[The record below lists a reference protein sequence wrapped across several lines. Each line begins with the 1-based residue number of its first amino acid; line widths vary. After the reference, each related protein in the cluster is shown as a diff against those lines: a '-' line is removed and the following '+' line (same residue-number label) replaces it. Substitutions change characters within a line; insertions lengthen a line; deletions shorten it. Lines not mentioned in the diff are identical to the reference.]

1 MSSIMDIDFTE
12 VKLCG
17 RTKEFA
23 QLKNALERASDRSN
37 STSEVVF
44 IEGDS
49 GTGKSALIEA
59 FRQSLAGK
67 QCLFC
72 SGKFDQEGELAEPF
86 SAITDCLS
94 VLHENLQELDP
105 EAEAEFRKELG
116 LEARVLSKII
126 PSTRDLFA
134 SDDISTTS
142 EKSRQRFAGS
152 VRSTNGRS
160 HGHSLTSS
168 GPSFRLGDDDFKG
181 HQSFER
187 LQVAIRSVMRAVS
200 THYPV
205 IFVIEDLHWAD
216 EGSVRLLKTL
226 ISDKHAERFMFVG
239 VHQMVGPDH
248 VAIASLKVEVR
259 PEDLTTIHLG
269 ALSVDDIS
277 DIASSLLRREEDE
290 LKPLA
295 EVIHRKTGGN
305 AFFAVQFL
313 RLLCD
318 KALVSYSIHTYRWEW
333 DLERI
338 VAETQVADNVLDLL
352 SGKIRSLPKELQFA
366 LTTAA
371 CLGSSRFDAK
381 TLLHTMKSYE
391 VEDDDENLTFVK
403 QESPL
408 KIDRHGRR
416 ISSVD
421 VERLVELETLLAIAV
436 KEGLL
441 ERLGSHKYKFSHDR
455 IKDSA
460 YALLLD
466 GGNKLRLHSHI
477 GRQLLRLNATRTVAG
492 IQFSAP
498 LFLLAVHHM
507 NVGSELI
514 VKSDEKVELARLNDQ
529 AAEISF
535 GMSSFLPAA
544 DLLITGLSLLDPD
557 TRWDKHYD
565 LTLSLTSMLAHLHFC
580 CGKHEASRCM
590 IDEVL
595 NHARS
600 LDDKLGVYRSLIL
613 SLWQNEEQNATLDV
627 TLSVLEQLGIYIPR
641 KFRWLHIARGL
652 FQTRRKLR
660 SYTDEELLAIPEITE
675 KNAIAAWTFITLLIE
690 IALATGNIEYHIL
703 ALLQALSMMLTRG
716 HYKGTGLTLAFVGFL
731 FHAFADFDSAYH
743 YVKLALKIAARG
755 NDVSEDAKTIITSY
769 WFVVHWKKP
778 FQDCIEPVL
787 GALKMAMDVGDV
799 KNTFYAI
806 MTYSE
811 LYLHCGLSLD
821 PIKQD
826 MMRFVEVLEGY
837 GQGYFLTLYLP
848 RVQLVLNLMGK
859 SENPMVLTGE
869 VMDQEECLATWTE
882 SENKGALQ
890 GLFFCRMLLAYY
902 FDDLQLAEEMSAK
915 QLSPIELGFGPWLPP
930 RTMFQG
936 LIAFALFKATGRR
949 KYKRQ
954 GCSFL
959 RKLQA
964 FFAGGNVNCHHMVAL
979 LRAEQVSICCCK
991 DPVVVQREYDEA
1003 IKCAGKLGFKH
1014 NQALGNE
1021 RAGVYFLEHN
1031 DEEWASTY
1039 LTRAWEIY
1047 ARWGARAK
1055 VRQMEEKYGDLLL
1068 NPRASGLRA
1077 SVSLKGR
1084 PRLQDVSV
1092 KRGGPASIFNMN
1104 FR

>member
-1 MSSIMDIDFTE
+1 MSGIINLDFTD

-17 RTKEFA
+17 RKQELA
-23 QLKNALERASDRSN
+23 QLRNALERTSDRSK
-37 STSEVVF
+37 STSEVVL

-49 GTGKSALIEA
+49 GTGKSALIET

-67 QCLFC
+67 RCLFC
-72 SGKFDQEGELAEPF
+72 RGKFDKSSELAEPF
-86 SAITDCLS
+86 SAIADCLN
-94 VLHENLQELDP
+94 VLHENLRELDP

-116 LEARVLSKII
+116 LEARVLSKIL

-134 SDDISTTS
+134 SEDINTTS
-142 EKSRQRFAGS
+142 ENSRGKFAGS
-152 VRSTNGRS
+152 VRSTSGRS
-160 HGHSLTSS
+160 HGRHSWNST
-168 GPSFRLGDDDFKG
+168 GPSFRLGDDDFKS

-200 THYPV
+200 TQYPV
-205 IFVIEDLHWAD
+205 IFVMEDLHCAD
-216 EGSVRLLKTL
+216 EGSVQLLKTL
-226 ISDKHAERFMFVG
+226 ISDKQAERFMFVG
-239 VHQMVGPDH
+239 IHQMVGPDH
-248 VAIASLKVEVR
+248 FAIASLKSDVR
-259 PEDLTTIHLG
+259 PENLTTIHLD

-290 LKPLA
+290 VKTLA

-318 KALVSYSIHTYRWEW
+318 KELIYYSIHTYRWEW

-338 VAETQVADNVLDLL
+338 VAETQVADNVLDIL
-352 SGKIRSLPKELQFA
+352 SGKIRSFPKELQFA

-371 CLGSSRFDAK
+371 CLGSSRFDAA
-381 TLLHTMKSYE
+381 TLLQTMKSY
-391 VEDDDENLTFVK
+391 DENLLFVE
-403 QESPL
+403 QEPFLES
-408 KIDRHGRR
+408 DGRR
-416 ISSVD
+416 KSWID
-421 VERLVELETLLAIAV
+421 PTGLVGLETLLAIAV

-441 ERLGSHKYKFSHDR
+441 EKLGSRRYMFSHGR

-460 YALLLD
+460 YALLRD
-466 GGNKLRLHSHI
+466 GDDKLRLHLHI
-477 GRQLLRLNATRTVAG
+477 GRQLLRLNSARTEAG
-492 IQFSAP
+492 EQASDP
-498 LFLLAVHHM
+498 LVLLAVYHM
-507 NVGSELI
+507 NVGSKLI
-514 VKSDEKVELARLNDQ
+514 VKSGEKVELARLNDK

-544 DLLITGLSLLDPD
+544 DLLMAGLSLLPG

-565 LTLSLTSMLAHLHFC
+565 LTLRLTSMLAHVHFC
-580 CGKHEASRCM
+580 CGKHEASRRM

-613 SLWQNEEQNATLDV
+613 SLWQKEEQDATIDV
-627 TLSVLEQLGIYIPR
+627 TLSVLDQLGIHIPR
-641 KFRWLHIARGL
+641 RFRWLHIARRL
-652 FQTRRKLR
+652 FLTRRKLR
-660 SYTDEELLAIPEITE
+660 SYTDEELLTLPEITE
-675 KNAIAAWTFITLLIE
+675 KNLIAAWSFVTLLVE
-690 IALATGNIEYHIL
+690 IALVTGNMEYHIL

-716 HYKGTGLTLAFVGFL
+716 HYKGSGLTLAFVGFL
-731 FHAFADFDSAYH
+731 FHVFADFDSAYH

-755 NDVSEDAKTIITSY
+755 NDINEDAKTVITSY

-787 GALKMAMDVGDV
+787 GALKTAMDVGDV
-799 KNTFYAI
+799 KYTFFAI
-806 MTYSE
+806 MTYTE
-811 LYLHCGLSLD
+811 LYLHCGLRLD

-837 GQGYFLTLYLP
+837 GQGYFLALYLP
-848 RVQLVLNLMGK
+848 RVQLVLNLMGMG
-859 SENPMVLTGE
+859 ENPVVLTGE
-869 VMDQEECLATWTE
+869 VMDQEECIATWTE

-915 QLSPIELGFGPWLPP
+915 QISPMELGFGPWLAP

-949 KYKRQ
+949 KYRKQ

-959 RKLQA
+959 RKLDA
-964 FFAGGNVNCHHMVAL
+964 FFAGGNVNCHHMIAL
-979 LRAEQVSICCCK
+979 LRAEQASICCK
-991 DPVVVQREYDEA
+991 DPVVIQREYDTA

-1021 RAGVYFLEHN
+1021 RAGVYFLEQK
-1031 DEEWASTY
+1031 DKEWASTY

-1055 VRQMEEKYGDLLL
+1055 VRQMEEKYGDLV
-1068 NPRASGLRA
+1068 NPRASRLQF
-1077 SVSLKGR
+1077 STVMKGR
-1084 PRLQDVSV
+1084 PRLEDVAI
-1092 KRGGPASIFNMN
+1092 KKGGPVSMFNM
-1104 FR
+1104 FK

>member
-1 MSSIMDIDFTE
+1 MSSIMSLDFTE

-17 RTKEFA
+17 RREELA
-23 QLKNALERASDRSN
+23 QLKNALERTSDRSK

-59 FRQSLAGK
+59 FRQSVAGK

-72 SGKFDQEGELAEPF
+72 RGKFDQEGELAEPF

-94 VLHENLQELDP
+94 VLHENLHALDP

-116 LEARVLSKII
+116 LEARVLSKIL

-134 SDDISTTS
+134 SDDISPTS
-142 EKSRQRFAGS
+142 GKYRQKFAGS
-152 VRSTNGRS
+152 VRSTSGRY
-160 HGHSLTSS
+160 HGRHSWSS
-168 GPSFRLGDDDFKG
+168 TEPSFRLGDDDFESHRG
-181 HQSFER
+181 FER

-200 THYPV
+200 TQYPV
-205 IFVIEDLHWAD
+205 IFVMEDIHWAD
-216 EGSVRLLKTL
+216 EGSVQLLKTL
-226 ISDKHAERFMFVG
+226 ISDKLAERVMFVG
-239 VHQMVGPDH
+239 IHRVVGPEH
-248 VAIASLKVEVR
+248 VAIASLKAEVR
-259 PEDLTTIHLG
+259 PEDLTTIHLD

-277 DIASSLLRREEDE
+277 DIVSSLLRREEDE
-290 LKPLA
+290 VEPLA

-318 KALVSYSIHTYRWEW
+318 KALLSYSIDTYRWEW
-333 DLERI
+333 DLKRI
-338 VAETQVADNVLDLL
+338 VAETQVADNVLDIL

-391 VEDDDENLTFVK
+391 VEDDDENLSFVK
-403 QESPL
+403 QETSL

-416 ISSVD
+416 ISSID
-421 VERLVELETLLAIAV
+421 LERLVGLDSLLAVAV

-466 GGNKLRLHSHI
+466 SGNKLRLHLHI
-477 GRQLLRLNATRTVAG
+477 GRQLLRLNSTRTVAG
-492 IQFSAP
+492 KQASAP
-498 LFLLAVHHM
+498 LILLAVHHM
-507 NVGSELI
+507 NVGSKLI
-514 VKSDEKVELARLNDQ
+514 VESDDKVELARLNDQ

-535 GMSSFLPAA
+535 GMSSFLPAT

-557 TRWDKHYD
+557 TRWDEQYD
-565 LTLSLTSMLAHLHFC
+565 LTLSLTSMLAHVHFC

-613 SLWQNEEQNATLDV
+613 SLWQNEEQDATLDV
-627 TLSVLEQLGIYIPR
+627 TLSVLEQLGIHIPR
-641 KFRWLHIARGL
+641 RFRWLHIARGL
-652 FQTRRKLR
+652 FQMRRKLR

-675 KNAIAAWTFITLLIE
+675 KNATAAWTFITLLTE
-690 IALATGNIEYHIL
+690 IALVTGNMEYHIL

-731 FHAFADFDSAYH
+731 FNVFADFDSAYH

-755 NDVSEDAKTIITSY
+755 NDANVDAKTIIISH

-799 KNTFYAI
+799 RSTFFAI

-811 LYLHCGLSLD
+811 LYLHCGLRLD

-826 MMRFVEVLEGY
+826 MMRFVDVLEGY
-837 GQGYFLTLYLP
+837 GQRFFLTLYLP
-848 RVQLVLNLMGK
+848 RVQLVLNLMGL
-859 SENPMVLTGE
+859 SENPTVLTGE

-915 QLSPIELGFGPWLPP
+915 QISPIQLGFGPWLAP

-949 KYKRQ
+949 KYRRQ
-954 GCSFL
+954 GGRFL
-959 RKLQA
+959 RKLEA
-964 FFAGGNVNCHHMVAL
+964 FFAGGSVNCHHMVAL
-979 LRAEQVSICCCK
+979 LRAEQVSVCCN

-1014 NQALGNE
+1014 NQALANE
-1021 RAGVYFLEHN
+1021 RAGVYFLEQK

-1047 ARWGARAK
+1047 GRWGARGK
-1055 VRQMEEKYGDLLL
+1055 VRQMELKYGDLVT
-1068 NPRASGLRA
+1068 PPASGRV
-1077 SVSLKGR
+1077 SVALKGR
-1084 PRLQDVSV
+1084 PRLQDVAV
-1092 KRGGPASIFNMN
+1092 KNGGPVSIFNIN
-1104 FR
+1104 FK